1 MKTIPETEVII
12 IGAGPTGL
20 MAASQLARFGIGFMI
35 FDQKAKPLEE
45 SRAMVMTA
53 RSLEIYQQMGLED
66 VVFRK
71 GLVVTDIRL
80 FIDGE
85 NVVDT
90 SVNEAGRG
98 LTDFPYTFT
107 LEQSANEH
115 ILYDTIRQ
123 HGREV
128 LWNTSFV
135 SLQQEG
141 SGVLARLERNPGG
154 EEVLVRAKYLIACD
168 GGRSKVRQYLQC
180 RFKGRTYRDNYFVA
194 DAQVS
199 WDQPYNKL
207 VSTVSR
213 NNFFSFF
220 PMYGGHRYRIS
231 GVLPAQFMG
240 RRDVPFPDLEKVIRS
255 TIQIP
260 LKVEKVNW
268 YTIYQLNNRCV
279 DRLRVGDCFLAGDA
293 AHVHSPAG
301 GMGMNTGLQEA
312 YNLAWKMALVLR
324 GHAGERLLDS
334 YHTERYPLARWL
346 LRYSHRIYALLTS
359 RNPLISWLR
368 LHLPPLVMKRMA
380 KKGGLGGSGSFR
392 KASQIWYN
400 YRDSP
405 LSVHHSRQKLRFKA
419 GDRFPYVMVWGNG
432 QTQSCYRLLTE
443 AKFHLVIVED
453 QARMVQDNP
462 VLPPLIPPQ
471 LKAVIKILQL
481 PLSTEWELLGL
492 KTTLYIL
499 VRPDHYIAMISDK
512 LDDDQLSLYFDKLT
526 EVDPVFQWIPFYYN
540 LSWIRTICA
549 GFPKIS
555 FLIFRIKTIFF

>member
-1 MKTIPETEVII
+1 MKNILETEVII
-12 IGAGPTGL
+12 IGAWPTGL

-35 FDQKAKPLEE
+35 FDHKADPSEE

-71 GLVVTDIRL
+71 GLMFKDIRL

-85 NVVDT
+85 NIVDL
-90 SVNEAGRG
+90 SVDEAGRG

-107 LEQSANEH
+107 LEQSANEN

-123 HGREV
+123 HGKEV
-128 LWNTSFV
+128 FWNTSFV
-135 SLQQEG
+135 SLEQDKL
-141 SGVLARLERNPGG
+141 GVIARLDRNPGG
-154 EEVLVRAKYLIACD
+154 EEVSVRAKYLIACD
-168 GGRSKVRQYLQC
+168 GGRSSVRRYLQC
-180 RFKGRTYRDNYFVA
+180 GFKGKTYRDNYFVA
-194 DAQVS
+194 DARVT

-213 NNFFSFF
+213 KNLFSFF

-231 GVLPAQFMG
+231 GVLPAQFTG
-240 RRDVPFPDLEKVIRS
+240 RKDVPFSDLERMIRS

-260 LKVEKVNW
+260 LEVEQVNW
-268 YTIYQLNNRCV
+268 YTVYQLNNRCV
-279 DRLRVGDCFLAGDA
+279 DQLRVGNCFLAGDA

-334 YHTERYPLARWL
+334 YHTERYPFAQWL
-346 LRYSHRIYALLTS
+346 LKYSHRIYALLTS
-359 RNPLISWLR
+359 RNPVISWLR

-380 KKGGLGGSGSFR
+380 KKGGFGGSGSFK

-405 LSVHHSRQKLRFKA
+405 LSFHDSHQKLQFKA
-419 GDRFPYVMVWGNG
+419 GDRFPYIMVWGNDL
-432 QTQSCYRLLTE
+432 TQSCYHLLTE

-453 QARMVQDNP
+453 QTRMVQDHP
-462 VLPPLIPPQ
+462 VLPPLVPPQ
-471 LKAVIKILQL
+471 LEAVIKVLHL
-481 PLSTEWELLGL
+481 PLSAEWELLGL
-492 KTTLYIL
+492 KTTLYLL
-499 VRPDHYIAMISDK
+499 VRPDNYIAMISDD
-512 LDDDQLSLYFDKLT
+512 LNDDQLLLYFDKLK

-540 LSWIRTICA
+540 LSWVRTISA
-549 GFPKIS
+549 
-555 FLIFRIKTIFF
+555 